1 MTNGGREH
9 ELGNVAPERH
19 TAWLAGQM
27 DELETR
33 FEATVGKL
41 TEEISATRKVLTMLL
56 VAIIV
61 GMITVPISL
70 IWAAAIK

>member
-1 MTNGGREH
+1 MGNGGREH
-9 ELGNVAPERH
+9 ELNNVSPDRH

-33 FEATVGKL
+33 FEAMVGKL
-41 TEEISATRKVLTMLL
+41 TAEIGATRKVLTMLL